1 MNYADILVQWERVR
15 EVQREADRHLLA
27 RRAMAAKGRR
37 SICCRA
43 LLALG
48 RNLLAWG
55 ERMAQQEARLTGSL
69 PPSNAER
76 VWTR

>member
-1 MNYADILVQWERVR
+1 MNHADILVQWERMR
-15 EVQREADRHLLA
+15 EVQREVDHHLLV

-37 SICCRA
+37 SICCQA

-55 ERMAQQEARLTGSL
+55 ERMAQQEAKLTGNL
-69 PPSNAER
+69 PLSSAER